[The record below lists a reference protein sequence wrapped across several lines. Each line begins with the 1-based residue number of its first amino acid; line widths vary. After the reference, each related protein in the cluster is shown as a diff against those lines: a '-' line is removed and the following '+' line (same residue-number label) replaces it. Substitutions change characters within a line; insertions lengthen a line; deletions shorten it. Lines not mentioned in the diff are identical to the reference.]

1 MTRKETSAI
10 PCPFPYQGS
19 KRAIAKHI
27 IALFPE
33 KVPYLYEP
41 FCGAAAVSIAAAACG
56 KAQRFVLNDINEP
69 LMDLWREILWNP
81 EQLADDYEKLWHEQ
95 HQDRKKYFL
104 HIRTKFNSEH
114 LPHHM
119 LYLLA
124 RIVKGSVR
132 YSSAGDFN
140 QSSDNRRAG
149 MHPDRMRKNIVKVS
163 SLLSGKVSMHA
174 VDFRD
179 IVFEATDED
188 LVYMDPPYQ
197 GTSFTRDH
205 RYYDGISFED
215 FVDSLSKM
223 NEKEISYIV
232 SYDGITGNKKH
243 GELLPNF
250 LELQHHYVR
259 AGRSTQ
265 ATLLGRNKET
275 LESLYLSPALCERL
289 ENKVSSKIIG
299 GVPRQQEFS
308 LA

>member
-1 MTRKETSAI
+1 
-10 PCPFPYQGS
+10 
-19 KRAIAKHI
+19 
-27 IALFPE
+27 
-33 KVPYLYEP
+33 
-41 FCGAAAVSIAAAACG
+41 
-56 KAQRFVLNDINEP
+56 
-69 LMDLWREILWNP
+69 
-81 EQLADDYEKLWHEQ
+81 
-95 HQDRKKYFL
+95 
-104 HIRTKFNSEH
+104 
-114 LPHHM
+114 
-119 LYLLA
+119 
-124 RIVKGSVR
+124 
-132 YSSAGDFN
+132 
-140 QSSDNRRAG
+140 

-215 FVDSLSKM
+215 FVDTLTTM
-223 NEKEISYIV
+223 NKKTISYIV

-289 ENKVSSKIIG
+289 ENKISSKIIG